1 MIEVILGAPLRIRII
16 MTLWKYG
23 EINATELAHILGT
36 NYRGL
41 IRHVQELS
49 KFGIVEEKRVGRI
62 RLVRLRNIGP
72 IDELI
77 RALIEAERYLNSK
90 EESLHQLG

>member
-1 MIEVILGAPLRIRII
+1 MIETVLGTPLRIRII

-62 RLVRLRNIGP
+62 RLVKLRNTAP
-72 IDELI
+72 VDELV
-77 RALIEAERYLNSK
+77 RALVEAEKYLSK
-90 EESLHQLG
+90 I